1 MRVRVAGL
9 GDECPGAGTKGAKGA
24 EGEGHV
30 VVVQILRLNDGPVV
44 LVLLCAVL
52 RYKLHLLLLLYYVKY
67 RYYY

>member
-44 LVLLCAVL
+44 LRVCVCD
-52 RYKLHLLLLLYYVKY
+52 R
-67 RYYY
+67 

>member
-30 VVVQILRLNDGPVV
+30 VVVQILRLNDGVK
-44 LVLLCAVL
+44 
-52 RYKLHLLLLLYYVKY
+52 YKLHLLLLLNYF
-67 RYYY
+67 